1 MITALIAEDE
11 LLVRIGISSCVSW
24 AEMDIHLIGETGNGL
39 EAWKL
44 YQEYKPDIVIT
55 DIRMPGLSGVE
66 LIQKIRSV
74 SQDCAL
80 IIVTNVDDDETLKE
94 IRQYGV
100 SSILLKAEMNRSDI
114 SAAVQQ
120 ACKKLRENE
129 RVFNDHQKTDGQW
142 HSILFEN
149 SGAMLPFAV
158 KGIIGVRIFP
168 EEKLSHQMQQSLFN
182 LVLSR
187 INDREAYDV
196 VPKGSCLLLLW
207 REEPEKYT
215 SRKGLQD
222 LLRYV
227 QDHFGVR
234 MGIVALFAP
243 VEEELQNMAQFLI
256 DLLHEPRY
264 FDAAYLWVNEKG
276 VYQHERLNN
285 LKQEIVRSLPVL
297 YAQEGF
303 MPFHDQFSR
312 YPGPLQNGFDRIC
325 RENEELLRMAG
336 AHDSFGGL
344 NEMTEWIC
352 EKTESRIRTSFQ
364 KIRPEI
370 RQALDYIHNHLSE
383 DLSLEQVCG
392 VVGFHSRYFSRLFK
406 SELRSSY
413 SEYVMNARMLHAQA
427 LLKDTDLQVSEV
439 AERCGFPD
447 ISYFSAR
454 FKQFCGQSPRQWRE
468 DR

>member
-66 LIQKIRSV
+66 LIKKIRAV
-74 SQDCAL
+74 NQDCAL

-100 SSILLKAEMNRSDI
+100 STILLKAEMNKSDI
-114 SAAVQQ
+114 SAAVKQ
-120 ACKKLRENE
+120 ACEKLRETDNPFNE
-129 RVFNDHQKTDGQW
+129 NTGEDNRW
-142 HSILFEN
+142 HHILFEN

-158 KGIIGVRIFP
+158 KGMIGLRIFP
-168 EEKLSHQMQQSLFN
+168 EEKLSHQMQQSLSN

-187 INDREAYDV
+187 INGRETYDV
-196 VPKGSCLLLLW
+196 VSKGSCLLLLW

-215 SRKGLQD
+215 SGKGLQD

-227 QDHFGVR
+227 QDHFGVK
-234 MGIVALFAP
+234 MGIVALFTA
-243 VEEELQNMAQFLI
+243 VEEHLPNMAQFLI

-264 FDAAYLWVNEKG
+264 FDAAYLWVNANG
-276 VYQHERLNN
+276 VYQHERLNKLN
-285 LKQEIVRSLPVL
+285 KEIVRSMPIL
-297 YAQEGF
+297 YTQEGF
-303 MPFHDQFSR
+303 INFYDQLKN
-312 YPGPLQNGFDRIC
+312 YPGPLQNGFDWIYRK
-325 RENEELLRMAG
+325 NEELLHMVG
-336 AHDSFGGL
+336 SHDSFGGL

-352 EKTESRIRTSFQ
+352 EKTESQIQTSFQ

-370 RQALDYIHNHLSE
+370 RQALDYINNHLSE

-427 LLKDTDLQVSEV
+427 LLKETDLQVSEV

-468 DR
+468 DK